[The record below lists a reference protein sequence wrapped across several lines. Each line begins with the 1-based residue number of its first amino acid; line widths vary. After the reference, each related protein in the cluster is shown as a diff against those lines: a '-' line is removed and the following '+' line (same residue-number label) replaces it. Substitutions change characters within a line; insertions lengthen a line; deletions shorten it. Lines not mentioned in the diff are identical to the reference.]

1 MIYGPAMITLIQ
13 RRKIEGIAFL
23 LAFTACIPIAN
34 WLIGHV
40 GAFCVPN
47 GPCLIPVAPGI
58 DAPSGV
64 LMVGLAL
71 VLRDLMQRRLGK
83 AWALIAILAGAVLS
97 AAIAPPQLVMAS
109 TVSFA
114 VSELADFAVYT
125 PLQRRQMVLAVFL
138 SSLAGLVADSL
149 LFLWLAFDDFS
160 FLGGQVIGKL
170 WMVMLSLPLIA
181 MLRRRDEKIGL
192 QPV

>member
-1 MIYGPAMITLIQ
+1 MMTLTQ

-23 LAFTACIPIAN
+23 LAFTACIPLAN
-34 WLIGHV
+34 WMIGNV
-40 GAFCVPN
+40 GVFCVPN

-97 AAIAPPQLVMAS
+97 AAIAPPQLVLAS
-109 TVSFA
+109 TISFA

-125 PLQRRQMVLAVFL
+125 PLQRRQLVLAVFL

-181 MLRRRDEKIGL
+181 LLRRRDEKIGL
-192 QPV
+192 LPV

>member
-1 MIYGPAMITLIQ
+1 MITLIQ

-71 VLRDLMQRRLGK
+71 VLRDLL
-83 AWALIAILAGAVLS
+83 ALIAILAGAVLS

-125 PLQRRQMVLAVFL
+125 PLQRRQLVLAVFL

>member
-125 PLQRRQMVLAVFL
+125 PLQRRQLVLAVFL

>member
-1 MIYGPAMITLIQ
+1 MITLIQ

-58 DAPSGV
+58 VAPSGV
-64 LMVGLAL
+64 LMVGRAL

-125 PLQRRQMVLAVFL
+125 PLQRRQLVLAVFL

>member
-1 MIYGPAMITLIQ
+1 MIYRPAMITLIQ